1 MSKKIYKKKKN
12 NLSILFL
19 VISLFVIGAGA
30 VGIGSLLTNGS
41 LFNVTMHNSSSSGSS
56 SGIDPGDNPEDPSED
71 PILLIDV
78 EDSDIYF

>member
-1 MSKKIYKKKKN
+1 MSKKFYKKKKN

-19 VISLFVIGAGA
+19 VISLLVIGAG
-30 VGIGSLLTNGS
+30 VIGIGSLVTNGS
-41 LFNVTMHNSSSSGSS
+41 LFNISAHNSSSGSS
-56 SGIDPGDNPEDPSED
+56 SGVDPGNNPEDPSED